1 MEYRYTN
8 WVVRLREDSRPKT
21 LVLEL
26 TTACNYS
33 CIHCFRFAARD
44 FKVTF
49 MDKELYHRIV
59 KEAMDIGVGRIVYT
73 GWGEPTVHPRFM
85 EFLEVAKKLGFEVVV
100 NTNGSRLEE
109 LAVSFV
115 RLGVDEVYVS
125 IDAFDIK
132 LYSSIRRFGDL
143 STVTRG
149 LLTLRKVKTEISSLK
164 PTVKAILTVTKVNVG
179 EISRV
184 LDYAVDTGISEVV
197 ISGYIPYIGGDL
209 GLDCLGDE
217 DCRMKF
223 REELSKL
230 SLRILESGIKVTKP
244 LLEPTWTRSCPFA
257 SNKALYIR
265 ADGLVTPCLYYSRS
279 WATVIRGVKRDIGE
293 VVLGDARRDSLL
305 DIWRRYSKILLNL
318 DFNNIPSCFNC
329 ELQNYCYNTMSN
341 EYDCLGNTPSCSH
354 CPYLHLLSYCPI

>member
-8 WVVRLREDSRPKT
+8 WVVKLREDSKPRT

-49 MDKELYHRIV
+49 MDEELYHKIV
-59 KEAMDIGVGRIVYT
+59 KEAMDIGVRRIVYT

-85 EFLEVAKKLGFEVVV
+85 EFLEDAKKLGFEVVV

-115 RLGVDEVYVS
+115 KLGVDEVYVS

-149 LLTLRKVKTEISSLK
+149 LLTLRKVKTGISSLK
-164 PTVKAILTVTKVNVG
+164 PTVKAILTVTKVNIG
-179 EISRV
+179 EVSRV
-184 LDYAVDTGISEVV
+184 LNYAIDTGISEIV
-197 ISGYIPYIGGDL
+197 INNYIPYIGGDL

-217 DCRMKF
+217 DC
-223 REELSKL
+223 SD
-230 SLRILESGIKVTKP
+230 P
-244 LLEPTWTRSCPFA
+244 LPA
-257 SNKALYIR
+257 SPE
-265 ADGLVTPCLYYSRS
+265 T
-279 WATVIRGVKRDIGE
+279 
-293 VVLGDARRDSLL
+293 
-305 DIWRRYSKILLNL
+305 
-318 DFNNIPSCFNC
+318 
-329 ELQNYCYNTMSN
+329 
-341 EYDCLGNTPSCSH
+341 
-354 CPYLHLLSYCPI
+354 